1 MLRSLDRRSGRRM
14 NARRR
19 RPQAREEK
27 ERGGRRRLASVRP
40 AARRSAF
47 AMDRCKAGA
56 VFPHFGAGA
65 AVVGQRGARER
76 ESEGT
81 SHPDRSKRKKER
93 SGERKE
99 RLKPPPLPSMTGG
112 GGGRGGHGGLVGAR
126 RSLLHS
132 ALLARSLG
140 LGLGGIDLPSRRIL
154 SREARSVRIS

>member
-27 ERGGRRRLASVRP
+27 ERGGGGGGGWRPSVRP
-40 AARRSAF
+40 
-47 AMDRCKAGA
+47 
-56 VFPHFGAGA
+56 P
-65 AVVGQRGARER
+65 VGPRLRWIGARLARYFRTSEPERPWLASAGR